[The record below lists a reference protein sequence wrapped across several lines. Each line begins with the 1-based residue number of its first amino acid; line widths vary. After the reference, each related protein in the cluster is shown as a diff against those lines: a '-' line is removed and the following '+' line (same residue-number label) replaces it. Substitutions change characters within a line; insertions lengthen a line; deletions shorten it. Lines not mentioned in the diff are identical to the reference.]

1 VSGTQRPRTRLDPE
15 VRREQIVEAAER
27 VLQGRDPAEVTF
39 EEIAEEAGVSR
50 ALVYNY
56 FGDKGGLIAAVYL
69 RGLRRLDEALARAV
83 DPASDDADRLQA
95 VVLCYL
101 RFARQSSTAWRLIG
115 STAAMEHPDVIAA
128 RRQRFDQLADNWG
141 GTTTARIAARA
152 VVGFLEAATLDWI
165 ERGDVGLDRIAEL
178 LSTILWSGLSAVDDH
193 EAHLPR
199 GETAATVIG

>member
-15 VRREQIVEAAER
+15 VRREQIVVAAER
-27 VLQGRDPAEVTF
+27 VLQGRDPGDVTF

-56 FGDKGGLIAAVYL
+56 FGDKGGVIAAVYL
-69 RGLRRLDEALARAV
+69 RSLRRLDEELARTV
-83 DPASDDADRLQA
+83 DPASDDAERLRS
-95 VVLCYL
+95 VVHCYL
-101 RFARQSSTAWRLIG
+101 RFAGESSTAWRLIG

-128 RRQRFDQLADNWG
+128 RRRRFDQIADNWG
-141 GTTTARIAARA
+141 GTASARITARA

-165 ERGDVGLDRIAEL
+165 DRGDVGLEGLADL
-178 LSTILWSGLSAVDDH
+178 LYTILWSGLSAVDDR
-193 EAHLPR
+193 EAHVPR